1 MSNLTEKNMPKPQ
14 SSSPQDDSDVTG
26 VAAYFIRNKVISWM
40 LSLIFLIGGVAA
52 FFELGRL
59 EDPAFTIKDAMVVTS
74 YPGATPQQVEEEVTY
89 PLEKAIQQLSYVDEV
104 NSLSSRG
111 LSQITVSMKN
121 SYGPDD
127 LPQIWDELRRKVNDL
142 KSQLPPGVNDPS
154 VIDDFGDVYGIL
166 LAVSGEGY
174 SYKELLDYIDYLRRE
189 LELVDGVSKVSV
201 SGQQQEQVFIEISM
215 KKISSLGLSP
225 NTVFNL
231 LSTQNVV
238 SDAGAI
244 RIGDEYIR
252 IHPTGEFDD
261 VDQLG
266 DLILT
271 DGGSDGL
278 IYLRDVAE
286 VKRGYVEVPSNII
299 NFNGKL
305 ALNVGVSFTAGVN
318 VVEIGKAFDRR
329 LAELKFQQ
337 PVGIEIGEIYS
348 QPKEVDKSVSGFV
361 VSLGQAVAIVIIVLL
376 FFMGLRSGLLIGL
389 ILLLTVLGTFVFMQ
403 YFKIDLQRIS
413 LGALVIALGMLVD
426 NAIVVVEGIL
436 IGTQKGRTRLQAAT
450 DIVTQ
455 TKWPLLG
462 ATVIAVTAFAPI
474 GLSQDS
480 TGEYCGTLFT
490 VLLISLMLSWFTAI
504 SLTPFFADIFFKGQ
518 KTPEQGEDSDP
529 YNGMV
534 FVVYKNFLEFCMHKA
549 WLTVAVLIIG
559 LAASLYGF
567 TQVKQSFFPSSTTPM
582 FMVDIWMP
590 EGTDI
595 RATNTKLK
603 VLEAWLAEQ
612 DEVSHVTTTAGK
624 GLQRFMLTYASEK
637 SYAAY
642 GEIVTRVKSYEV
654 LTPLM
659 ARFREHIQSQFPE
672 INFKLKQVELGPG
685 GGAKIEAR
693 LVGSDPTIL
702 RKLAEQIMDVMYADS
717 GAHNIRHDWRERTKV
732 IEPQFNESQA
742 RRYGISKSDVDE
754 FLMMSFSGKSVGVY
768 RDGTTLMPI
777 IARLPEDERV
787 DIRNIEGMKIW
798 SPVLS
803 EFIPLQQITQGYEMR
818 WEDPLIVR
826 KNRKRMLTVMADPDI
841 LGEETAST
849 LQKRL
854 QPQIEAIEMPAG
866 YSLEWGGEYESSSD
880 AQASLFQ
887 TMPMGYLFM
896 FLITV
901 FLFNSVKEPLIVWLT
916 VPLAVI
922 GVSTGLLLLDT
933 PFGFMALLGF
943 LSLSGMLLKNGIVL
957 LDQIEIEM
965 HSGKDPYL
973 AVVDAALSRVR
984 PVCMAAIT
992 TILGM
997 IPLLPDTFFKPM
1009 AVTIM
1014 FGLGFATVL
1023 TLIAVPVFYRLFH
1036 RIKITG

>member
-1 MSNLTEKNMPKPQ
+1 MSEQNKVPQ
-14 SSSPQDDSDVTG
+14 SDDDVTG
-26 VAAYFIRNKVISWM
+26 IAAYFIRNRVISWM
-40 LSLIFLIGGVAA
+40 VSLIFLIGGIAA
-52 FFELGRL
+52 FFGLGRL

-89 PLEKAIQQLSYVDEV
+89 PLEKAIQQLTYVDEV
-104 NSLSSRG
+104 NSISNRG
-111 LSQITVSMKN
+111 LSQITVTMKN
-121 SYGPDD
+121 NYGPDD

-142 KSQLPPGVNDPS
+142 KVTLPPGVNEPQ

-166 LAVSGEGY
+166 LAVTGDGY
-174 SYKELLDYIDYLRRE
+174 SYKELLDYVDYLRRE

-201 SGQQQEQVFIEISM
+201 SGQQQEQVFIEVSM
-215 KKISSLGLSP
+215 KKLSSIGLSP

-231 LSTQNVV
+231 LSTQNIV

-252 IHPTGEFDD
+252 IQPTGEFQS
-261 VDQLG
+261 VDELG
-266 DLILT
+266 DLLIT
-271 DGGSDGL
+271 ESGAQGL
-278 IYLRDVAE
+278 IFLKDVAE
-286 VKRGYVEVPSNII
+286 IKRGYVEVPSNII
-299 NFNGKL
+299 NFNGSL
-305 ALNVGVSFTAGVN
+305 ALNVGVSFAQGVN
-318 VVEIGKAFDRR
+318 VVEVGKAFDRR
-329 LAELKFQQ
+329 LAELKYQQ
-337 PVGIEIGEIYS
+337 PVGVEISEIYS

-361 VSLGQAVAIVIIVLL
+361 ISLAQAVGIVIIVLL

-389 ILLLTVLGTFVFMQ
+389 ILLLTVLGTFIFMK
-403 YFKIDLQRIS
+403 YLAIDLQRIS

-474 GLSQDS
+474 GLSEDS

-518 KTPEQGEDSDP
+518 KIKQGEGEENDP
-529 YNGMV
+529 YNGII
-534 FVVYKNFLEFCMHKA
+534 FVAYKKFLEFCMRRA
-549 WLTVAVLIIG
+549 WLTVLVLIVG
-559 LAASLYGF
+559 LGASVYGF
-567 TQVKQSFFPSSTTPM
+567 TLVKQSFFPSSTTPI
-582 FMVDIWMP
+582 FQLDVWLP

-595 RATNTKLK
+595 RATNDKLK
-603 VLEAWLAEQ
+603 ELESWLAEQ
-612 DEVSHVTTTAGK
+612 EHVDHITTTAGK
-624 GLQRFMLTYASEK
+624 GLQRFMLTYAPEK

-642 GEIVTRVKSYEV
+642 GEITTRVDNYEA
-654 LTPLM
+654 LAPLM
-659 ARFREHIQSQFPE
+659 ARFRDHLKANYPE
-672 INFKLKQVELGPG
+672 INYKFKQIELGPG

-693 LVGSDPTIL
+693 IIGSDPTVL
-702 RKLAEQIMDVMYADS
+702 RTIAAQVMDIMYADP
-717 GAHNIRHDWRERTKV
+717 GATNIRHDWRERTQV
-732 IEPQFNESQA
+732 LEPQFNESQA
-742 RRYGISKSDVDE
+742 RRYGITKSDVDD
-754 FLMMSFSGKSVGVY
+754 FLSMSFSGMTIGLY

-777 IARLPEDERV
+777 VARLPEDERI

-798 SPVLS
+798 SPAQS
-803 EFIPLQQITQGYEMR
+803 EFIPLQQVTMGYDMR
-818 WEDPLIVR
+818 WEDPIIVR

-854 QPQIEAIEMPAG
+854 QPQIEAIQMPPG
-866 YSLEWGGEYESSSD
+866 YSLEWGGEYESSGD
-880 AQASLFQ
+880 AQESLFT

-901 FLFNSVKEPLIVWLT
+901 FLFNSIKEPLIVWLT
-916 VPLAVI
+916 VPLALI
-922 GVSTGLLLLDT
+922 GVTTGLLALNT

-943 LSLSGMLLKNGIVL
+943 LSLSGMVLKNGIVL

-965 HSGKDPYL
+965 KSGKEAYD
-973 AVVDAALSRVR
+973 AVVDAAVSRVR

-997 IPLLPDTFFKPM
+997 IPLLPDIFFKPM

-1014 FGLGFATVL
+1014 FGLGFATIL
-1023 TLIAVPVFYRLFH
+1023 TLIVVPVLYRLFH
-1036 RIKITG
+1036 KVSVPK

>member
-1 MSNLTEKNMPKPQ
+1 MSETNHTT
-14 SSSPQDDSDVTG
+14 PQDDDNITG
-26 VAAYFIRNKVISWM
+26 IAAYFIRNRVISWM
-40 LSLIFLIGGVAA
+40 VALIFLIGGVAS
-52 FFELGRL
+52 FFGLGRL
-59 EDPAFTIKDAMVVTS
+59 EDPAFTIKDAMIVTS

-89 PLEKAIQQLSYVDEV
+89 PIEKAIQQLTYVDEV
-104 NSLSSRG
+104 NSISSRG
-111 LSQITVSMKN
+111 LSQITVTMKN
-121 SYGPDD
+121 NYGPDD

-142 KSQLPPGVNDPS
+142 QGTLPPGVNPPQ

-166 LAVSGEGY
+166 LAVTGDGY
-174 SYKELLDYIDYLRRE
+174 SYKELLDYVDYLRRE

-201 SGQQQEQVFIEISM
+201 SGEQQEQVFIEISM
-215 KKISSLGLSP
+215 KKLSSIGLSP

-238 SDAGAI
+238 SNAGAI

-252 IHPTGEFDD
+252 IQPTGEFQS
-261 VDQLG
+261 VDELG
-266 DLILT
+266 DLLIT
-271 DGGSDGL
+271 ESGAQGL
-278 IYLRDVAE
+278 LFLKDVADI
-286 VKRGYVEVPSNII
+286 KRGYVEVPSNII
-299 NFNGKL
+299 NFNGSL
-305 ALNVGVSFTAGVN
+305 ALNVGVSFSQGVN
-318 VVEIGKAFDRR
+318 VVEVGKAFDRR
-329 LAELKFQQ
+329 LAELKYQQ
-337 PVGIEIGEIYS
+337 PVGVQISEIYS

-361 VSLGQAVAIVIIVLL
+361 VSLAQAVGIVIIVLL

-389 ILLLTVLGTFVFMQ
+389 ILLLTVLGTFIFMK
-403 YFKIDLQRIS
+403 YLAIDLQRIS

-474 GLSQDS
+474 GLSEDA

-518 KTPEQGEDSDP
+518 KIKNSEGEDNDP
-529 YNGMV
+529 YNGII
-534 FVVYKNFLEFCMHKA
+534 FVMYKKFLEFCMRRA
-549 WLTVAVLIIG
+549 WFTVVVLVAG
-559 LAASLYGF
+559 LAASVYGF
-567 TQVKQSFFPSSTTPM
+567 THVKQSFFPSSTTPIFQLDM
-582 FMVDIWMP
+582 WLP

-595 RATNTKLK
+595 RATNDKLK
-603 VLEAWLAEQ
+603 ELERWLSEQ
-612 DEVSHVTTTAGK
+612 DNVEHITTTAGK
-624 GLQRFMLTYASEK
+624 GLQRFMLTYAPEK

-642 GEIVTRVKSYEV
+642 GEITTRVDNYEA
-654 LTPLM
+654 LAPLM
-659 ARFREHIQSQFPE
+659 QRFREHIKANYPE
-672 INFKLKQVELGPG
+672 INYKLKQIELGPG

-693 LVGSDPTIL
+693 IIGSDPTVL
-702 RKLAEQIMDVMYADS
+702 RTIAAQVMDIMYADP
-717 GAHNIRHDWRERTKV
+717 GATNIRHDWRERTQV
-732 IEPQFNESQA
+732 LEPQFNESQA
-742 RRYGISKSDVDE
+742 RRYGITKSDVDD
-754 FLMMSFSGKSVGVY
+754 FLSMSFSGMTIGLY

-777 IARLPEDERV
+777 VARLPEDERI

-798 SPVLS
+798 SPAQT
-803 EFIPLQQITQGYEMR
+803 EFIPLQQVTMGYDMR
-818 WEDPLIVR
+818 WEDPIIVR
-826 KNRKRMLTVMADPDI
+826 KNRKRILTIMADPDL

-854 QPQIEAIEMPAG
+854 QTQIEAIELPPG
-866 YSLEWGGEYESSSD
+866 YSLEWGGEYESSGD
-880 AQASLFQ
+880 AQASLFT

-901 FLFNSVKEPLIVWLT
+901 FLFNSLKEPLIVWLT
-916 VPLAVI
+916 VPLALI
-922 GVSTGLLLLDT
+922 GVTTGLLALNT

-943 LSLSGMLLKNGIVL
+943 LSLSGMVLKNGIVL
-957 LDQIEIEM
+957 LDQIEIEIK
-965 HSGKDPYL
+965 SGKEAYS
-973 AVVDAALSRVR
+973 AVVDAAVSRVR

-997 IPLLPDTFFKPM
+997 IPLLPDIFFKPM

-1023 TLIAVPVFYRLFH
+1023 TLIVVPVLYRLFH
-1036 RIKITG
+1036 KVAVPK

>member
-1 MSNLTEKNMPKPQ
+1 MSDLNKSVPQ
-14 SSSPQDDSDVTG
+14 SDDDVTG
-26 VAAYFIRNKVISWM
+26 IAAYFIRNRVISWM
-40 LSLIFLIGGVAA
+40 VALIFLIGGIAA
-52 FFELGRL
+52 FFGLGRL

-89 PLEKAIQQLSYVDEV
+89 PIEKAIQQLTYVDEV
-104 NSLSSRG
+104 NSISSRG
-111 LSQITVSMKN
+111 LSQITVTMKN
-121 SYGPDD
+121 NYGPDD

-142 KSQLPPGVNDPS
+142 KGTLPPGVNEPQ

-166 LAVSGEGY
+166 LAVTGDGY
-174 SYKELLDYIDYLRRE
+174 SYKELLDYVDYLRRE

-201 SGQQQEQVFIEISM
+201 SGQQQEQVFIEVSM
-215 KKISSLGLSP
+215 KKLSSIGLSP
-225 NTVFNL
+225 DTVFNL

-252 IHPTGEFDD
+252 IQPTGEFQS
-261 VDQLG
+261 VDELG
-266 DLILT
+266 DLLINES
-271 DGGSDGL
+271 GAQGL
-278 IYLRDVAE
+278 IFLKDVAE
-286 VKRGYVEVPSNII
+286 IKRGYVEVPNNII
-299 NFNGKL
+299 NFNGSL
-305 ALNVGVSFTAGVN
+305 ALNVGVSFAEGVN
-318 VVEIGKAFDRR
+318 VVEVGKAFDHR
-329 LAELKFQQ
+329 LAELKYQQ
-337 PVGIEIGEIYS
+337 PVGIEISEIYS

-361 VSLGQAVAIVIIVLL
+361 VSLAQAVGIVIIVLL

-389 ILLLTVLGTFVFMQ
+389 ILLLTVLGTFIFMK
-403 YFKIDLQRIS
+403 YLAIDLQRIS

-474 GLSQDS
+474 GLSEDS

-518 KTPEQGEDSDP
+518 KIKQGEGEENDP
-529 YNGMV
+529 YNGV
-534 FVVYKNFLEFCMHKA
+534 IFVIYKKFLQFCMRRA
-549 WLTVAVLIIG
+549 WFTVVVLIAG
-559 LAASLYGF
+559 LAASVYGF
-567 TQVKQSFFPSSTTPM
+567 TFVKQAFFPSSTTPI
-582 FMVDIWMP
+582 FQLDVWMP

-595 RATNTKLK
+595 RATNTTLK
-603 VLEAWLAEQ
+603 ELERWLTKQE
-612 DEVSHVTTTAGK
+612 HVDHITTTAGK
-624 GLQRFMLTYASEK
+624 GLQRFMLTYAPEK

-642 GEIVTRVKSYEV
+642 GEITTRMENYEA
-654 LTPLM
+654 LKPLM
-659 ARFREHIQSQFPE
+659 AKFREYLKANYPE
-672 INFKLKQVELGPG
+672 INYKLKQIELGPG

-693 LVGSDPTIL
+693 IIGSDPTVL
-702 RKLAEQIMDVMYADS
+702 RTIAAQVKDIMYADPQ
-717 GAHNIRHDWRERTKV
+717 ATNIRHDWRERTQV
-732 IEPQFNESQA
+732 LEPQFNESQA
-742 RRYGISKSDVDE
+742 RRYGITKSDVDD
-754 FLMMSFSGKSVGVY
+754 FLSMSFSGMTIGLY

-777 IARLPEDERV
+777 VARLPEDERI

-798 SPVLS
+798 SPAQS
-803 EFIPLQQITQGYEMR
+803 EFIPLQQVTMGYDMR
-818 WEDPLIVR
+818 WEDPIIVR

-854 QPQIEAIEMPAG
+854 QPQIEAIQMPPG
-866 YSLEWGGEYESSSD
+866 YSLEWGGEYESSGD
-880 AQASLFQ
+880 AQESLFT

-901 FLFNSVKEPLIVWLT
+901 FLFNSIKEPLIVWLT
-916 VPLAVI
+916 VPLALI
-922 GVSTGLLLLDT
+922 GVTTGLLALNT

-943 LSLSGMLLKNGIVL
+943 LSLSGMVLKNGIVL

-965 HSGKDPYL
+965 KSGKEAYD
-973 AVVDAALSRVR
+973 AVVDAAVSRVR

-997 IPLLPDTFFKPM
+997 IPLLPDIFFKPM

-1023 TLIAVPVFYRLFH
+1023 TLIVVPVLYRLFH
-1036 RIKITG
+1036 KVAVPKQA

>member
-1 MSNLTEKNMPKPQ
+1 MSDLNKSVPQ
-14 SSSPQDDSDVTG
+14 SDDDVTG
-26 VAAYFIRNKVISWM
+26 IAAYFIRNRVISWM
-40 LSLIFLIGGVAA
+40 VALIFLIGGIAA
-52 FFELGRL
+52 FFGLGRL

-89 PLEKAIQQLSYVDEV
+89 PIEKAIQQLTYVDEV
-104 NSLSSRG
+104 NSISSRG
-111 LSQITVSMKN
+111 LSQITVTMKN
-121 SYGPDD
+121 NYGPDD

-142 KSQLPPGVNDPS
+142 KGTLPPGVNEPQ

-166 LAVSGEGY
+166 LAVTGDGY
-174 SYKELLDYIDYLRRE
+174 SYKELLDYVDYLRRE

-201 SGQQQEQVFIEISM
+201 SGQQQEQVFIEVSM
-215 KKISSLGLSP
+215 KKLSSIGLAP
-225 NTVFNL
+225 DTVFNL

-252 IHPTGEFDD
+252 IQPTGEFQS
-261 VDQLG
+261 VEELG
-266 DLILT
+266 DLLIT
-271 DGGSDGL
+271 ESGAQGL
-278 IYLRDVAE
+278 IFLKDVAE
-286 VKRGYVEVPSNII
+286 IKRGYVEVPSNII
-299 NFNGKL
+299 NFNGSL
-305 ALNVGVSFTAGVN
+305 ALNVGVSFAEGVN
-318 VVEIGKAFDRR
+318 VVEVGKAFDHR
-329 LAELKFQQ
+329 LAELKYQQ
-337 PVGIEIGEIYS
+337 PVGIEISEIYS

-361 VSLGQAVAIVIIVLL
+361 VSLAQAVGIVIIVLL

-389 ILLLTVLGTFVFMQ
+389 ILLLTVLGTFIFMK
-403 YFKIDLQRIS
+403 YLAIDLQRIS

-474 GLSQDS
+474 GLSEDS

-518 KTPEQGEDSDP
+518 KIKQGEGEENDP
-529 YNGMV
+529 YNGV
-534 FVVYKNFLEFCMHKA
+534 IFVIYKKFLQFCMRRA
-549 WLTVAVLIIG
+549 WFTVVVLIAG
-559 LAASLYGF
+559 LAASVYGF
-567 TQVKQSFFPSSTTPM
+567 TFVKQAFFPSSTTPI
-582 FMVDIWMP
+582 FQLDVWMP

-595 RATNTKLK
+595 RATNTTLK
-603 VLEAWLAEQ
+603 ELESWLAKQE
-612 DEVSHVTTTAGK
+612 HVDHITTTAGK
-624 GLQRFMLTYASEK
+624 GLQRFMLTYAPEK

-642 GEIVTRVKSYEV
+642 GEITTRMENYDALK
-654 LTPLM
+654 PLM
-659 ARFREHIQSQFPE
+659 AKFREYLKANYPE
-672 INFKLKQVELGPG
+672 INYKLKQIELGPG

-693 LVGSDPTIL
+693 IIGSDPTVL
-702 RKLAEQIMDVMYADS
+702 RTIAAQVKDIMYADPQ
-717 GAHNIRHDWRERTKV
+717 ATNIRHDWRERTQV
-732 IEPQFNESQA
+732 LEPQFNESQA
-742 RRYGISKSDVDE
+742 RRYGITKSDVDD
-754 FLMMSFSGKSVGVY
+754 FLSMSFSGMTIGLY

-777 IARLPEDERV
+777 VARLPEDERI

-798 SPVLS
+798 SPAQS
-803 EFIPLQQITQGYEMR
+803 EFIPLQQVTMGYDMR
-818 WEDPLIVR
+818 WEAPIIVR

-854 QPQIEAIEMPAG
+854 QPQIEAIQLPPG
-866 YSLEWGGEYESSSD
+866 YSLEWGGEYESSGD
-880 AQASLFQ
+880 AQESLFT

-901 FLFNSVKEPLIVWLT
+901 FLFNSIKEPLIVWLT
-916 VPLAVI
+916 VPLALI
-922 GVSTGLLLLDT
+922 GVTTGLLALNT

-943 LSLSGMLLKNGIVL
+943 LSLSGMVLKNGIVL

-965 HSGKDPYL
+965 KSGKEAYD
-973 AVVDAALSRVR
+973 AVVDAAVSRVR

-997 IPLLPDTFFKPM
+997 IPLLPDIFFKPM

-1023 TLIAVPVFYRLFH
+1023 TLIVVPVLYRLFH
-1036 RIKITG
+1036 KVAVPKQA

>member
-1 MSNLTEKNMPKPQ
+1 MSEQKQTPPENNENQ
-14 SSSPQDDSDVTG
+14 G
-26 VAAYFIRNKVISWM
+26 VAAYFINNRVISWM
-40 LSLIFLIGGVAA
+40 VSLIFLIGGTAA
-52 FFELGRL
+52 FFNLGRL

-89 PLEKAIQQLSYVDEV
+89 PLEKAIQQLTYVDEV
-104 NSLSSRG
+104 NSISSRG
-111 LSQITVSMKN
+111 LSQITVKMKN
-121 SYGPDD
+121 NYGPDD

-142 KSQLPPGVNDPS
+142 KGALPPGVNPPL

-166 LAVSGEGY
+166 LAVTGEGY
-174 SYKELLDYIDYLRRE
+174 SYKELLDYVDYLRRE
-189 LELVDGVSKVSV
+189 LELIDGVSKVSV

-215 KKISSLGLSP
+215 KRISTLGISP
-225 NTVFNL
+225 QTVFNL
-231 LSTQNVV
+231 LSTQNLV

-244 RIGDEYIR
+244 RIGSEYIR

-261 VDQLG
+261 VDKLG
-266 DLILT
+266 DLILSER
-271 DGGSDGL
+271 GAQGL

-286 VKRGYVEVPSNII
+286 VKRGYVEVPSNVIT
-299 NFNGKL
+299 FNGKL
-305 ALNVGVSFTAGVN
+305 ALNVGVSFAQGVN
-318 VVEIGKAFDRR
+318 VVEVGQRFDRR
-329 LAELKFQQ
+329 LAELKYQQ
-337 PVGIEIGEIYS
+337 PIGIDIAEVYS

-389 ILLLTVLGTFVFMQ
+389 ILLLTVLGTFIFMQ

-474 GLSQDS
+474 GLSEDA

-504 SLTPFFADIFFKGQ
+504 SLTPFFADLFFRGQ
-518 KTPEQGEDSDP
+518 KAPASGEESDP
-529 YNGMV
+529 YQGFIFMV
-534 FVVYKNFLEFCMHKA
+534 YRRFLEFCMKRA
-549 WLTVAVLIIG
+549 WLTMGVLVLG

-567 TQVKQSFFPSSTTPM
+567 TKVKQAFFPSSTTPM
-582 FMVDIWMP
+582 FMVDVWMP

-595 RATNTKLK
+595 RATDAIL
-603 VLEAWLAEQ
+603 LELEKWLSAQESV
-612 DEVSHVTTTAGK
+612 DSVTTTAGK
-624 GLQRFMLTYASEK
+624 GLQRFMLTYSPEK

-642 GEIVTRVKSYEV
+642 GEIITRVTDYQQ
-654 LTPLM
+654 LAALM
-659 ARFREHIQSQFPE
+659 ARFRAHLDARYPQ
-672 INFKLKQVELGPG
+672 INYKLKQIELGPG

-693 LVGSDPTIL
+693 IVGSDPTVL
-702 RKLAEQIMDVMYADS
+702 RSIAAQVMDVMYADP
-717 GAHNIRHDWRERTKV
+717 GAYNIRHDWRERTKV
-732 IEPQFNESQA
+732 LEPQFNESQA
-742 RRYGISKSDVDE
+742 RRYGITKADVDE
-754 FLMMSFSGKSVGVY
+754 FLAMSFSGKTIGVY

-777 IARLPEDERV
+777 VARLPEEERV

-798 SPVLS
+798 SPALS
-803 EFIPLQQITQGYEMR
+803 EYIPLQQVTLGYEMR

-826 KNRKRMLTVMADPDI
+826 KNRKRILTVMADPDL
-841 LGEETAST
+841 LGEETAAT

-854 QPQIEAIEMPAG
+854 QPQIEAIPLPPG
-866 YSLEWGGEYESSSD
+866 YFLEWGGEYESSGD
-880 AQASLFQ
+880 AKASLFK
-887 TMPMGYLFM
+887 TMPLGYLFM

-901 FLFNSVKEPLIVWLT
+901 FLFNSVKESLIVWLT

-922 GVSTGLLLLDT
+922 GVTTGLLALNT

-973 AVVDAALSRVR
+973 AVVDASLSRVR
-984 PVCMAAIT
+984 PVCMAAVT

-997 IPLLPDTFFKPM
+997 IPLLPDIFFRPM

-1023 TLIAVPVFYRLFH
+1023 TLIVVPVLYRLFH
-1036 RIKITG
+1036 HVKVPQ

>member
-1 MSNLTEKNMPKPQ
+1 MSDLNKSVPQ
-14 SSSPQDDSDVTG
+14 SDDDVTG
-26 VAAYFIRNKVISWM
+26 IAAYFIRNRVISWM
-40 LSLIFLIGGVAA
+40 VALIFLIGGIAA
-52 FFELGRL
+52 FFGLGRL

-89 PLEKAIQQLSYVDEV
+89 PIEKAIQQLTYVDEV
-104 NSLSSRG
+104 NSISSRG
-111 LSQITVSMKN
+111 LSQITVTMKN
-121 SYGPDD
+121 NYGPDD

-142 KSQLPPGVNDPS
+142 KGTLPPGVNEPQ

-166 LAVSGEGY
+166 LAVTGDGY
-174 SYKELLDYIDYLRRE
+174 SYKELLDYVDYLRRE

-201 SGQQQEQVFIEISM
+201 SGQQQEQVFIEVSM
-215 KKISSLGLSP
+215 KKLSSIGLAP
-225 NTVFNL
+225 DTVFNL

-252 IHPTGEFDD
+252 IQPTGEFQS
-261 VDQLG
+261 VDELG
-266 DLILT
+266 DLLIT
-271 DGGSDGL
+271 ESGAQGL
-278 IYLRDVAE
+278 IFLKDVAE
-286 VKRGYVEVPSNII
+286 IKRGYVEVPNNII
-299 NFNGKL
+299 NFNGSL
-305 ALNVGVSFTAGVN
+305 ALNVGVSFAEGVN
-318 VVEIGKAFDRR
+318 VVEVGKAFDHR
-329 LAELKFQQ
+329 LAELKYQQ
-337 PVGIEIGEIYS
+337 PVGIEISEIYS

-361 VSLGQAVAIVIIVLL
+361 VSLAQAVGIVIIVLL

-389 ILLLTVLGTFVFMQ
+389 ILLLTVLGTFIFMK
-403 YFKIDLQRIS
+403 YLAIDLQRIS

-474 GLSQDS
+474 GLSEDS

-518 KTPEQGEDSDP
+518 KIKQGEGEENDP
-529 YNGMV
+529 YNGV
-534 FVVYKNFLEFCMHKA
+534 IFVIYKKFLQFCMRRA
-549 WLTVAVLIIG
+549 WFTVVVLIVG
-559 LAASLYGF
+559 LAASVYGF
-567 TQVKQSFFPSSTTPM
+567 TFVKQAFFPSSTTPI
-582 FMVDIWMP
+582 FQLDVWMP

-595 RATNTKLK
+595 RATNTTLK
-603 VLEAWLAEQ
+603 ELESWLAKQE
-612 DEVSHVTTTAGK
+612 HVDHITTTAGK
-624 GLQRFMLTYASEK
+624 GLQRFMLTYAPEK

-642 GEIVTRVKSYEV
+642 GEITTRMENYEA
-654 LTPLM
+654 LKPLM
-659 ARFREHIQSQFPE
+659 AKFREYLKANYPE
-672 INFKLKQVELGPG
+672 INYKLKQIELGPG

-693 LVGSDPTIL
+693 IIGSDPTVL
-702 RKLAEQIMDVMYADS
+702 RTIAAQVKDIMYADPQ
-717 GAHNIRHDWRERTKV
+717 ATNIRHDWRERTQV
-732 IEPQFNESQA
+732 LEPQFNESQA
-742 RRYGISKSDVDE
+742 RRYGITKSDVDD
-754 FLMMSFSGKSVGVY
+754 FLSMSFSGMTIGLY

-777 IARLPEDERV
+777 VARLPEDERI

-798 SPVLS
+798 SPAQS
-803 EFIPLQQITQGYEMR
+803 EFIPLQQVTMGYDMR
-818 WEDPLIVR
+818 WEDPIIVR

-854 QPQIEAIEMPAG
+854 QPQIEAIQLPPG
-866 YSLEWGGEYESSSD
+866 YSLEWGGEYESSGD
-880 AQASLFQ
+880 AQESLFT

-901 FLFNSVKEPLIVWLT
+901 FLFNSIKEPLIVWLT
-916 VPLAVI
+916 VPLALI
-922 GVSTGLLLLDT
+922 GVTTGLLALNT

-943 LSLSGMLLKNGIVL
+943 LSLSGMVLKNGIVL

-965 HSGKDPYL
+965 KSGKEAYD
-973 AVVDAALSRVR
+973 AVVDAAVSRVR

-997 IPLLPDTFFKPM
+997 IPLLPDIFFKPM

-1023 TLIAVPVFYRLFH
+1023 TLIVVPVLYRLFH
-1036 RIKITG
+1036 KVAVPKQA

>member
-1 MSNLTEKNMPKPQ
+1 MSDLNKSVPQ
-14 SSSPQDDSDVTG
+14 SDDDVTG
-26 VAAYFIRNKVISWM
+26 IAAYFIRNRVISWM
-40 LSLIFLIGGVAA
+40 VALIFLIGGIAA
-52 FFELGRL
+52 FFGLGRL

-89 PLEKAIQQLSYVDEV
+89 PIEKAIQQLTYVDEV
-104 NSLSSRG
+104 NSISSRG
-111 LSQITVSMKN
+111 LSQITVTMKN
-121 SYGPDD
+121 NYGPDD

-142 KSQLPPGVNDPS
+142 KGTLPPGVNEPQ

-166 LAVSGEGY
+166 LAVTGDGY
-174 SYKELLDYIDYLRRE
+174 SYKELLDYVDYLRRE

-201 SGQQQEQVFIEISM
+201 SGQQQEQVFIEVSM
-215 KKISSLGLSP
+215 KKLSSIGLSP
-225 NTVFNL
+225 DTVFNL

-252 IHPTGEFDD
+252 IQPTGEFQS
-261 VDQLG
+261 VDELG
-266 DLILT
+266 DLLIT
-271 DGGSDGL
+271 ESGAQGL
-278 IYLRDVAE
+278 IFLKDVAE
-286 VKRGYVEVPSNII
+286 IKRGYVEVPNNII
-299 NFNGKL
+299 NFNGSL
-305 ALNVGVSFTAGVN
+305 ALNVGVSFAEGVN
-318 VVEIGKAFDRR
+318 VVEVGKAFDHR
-329 LAELKFQQ
+329 LAELKYQQ
-337 PVGIEIGEIYS
+337 PVGIEISEIYS

-361 VSLGQAVAIVIIVLL
+361 VSLAQAVGIVIIVLL

-389 ILLLTVLGTFVFMQ
+389 ILLLTVLGTFIFMK
-403 YFKIDLQRIS
+403 YLAIDLQRIS

-474 GLSQDS
+474 GLSEDS

-518 KTPEQGEDSDP
+518 KIKQGEGEENDP
-529 YNGMV
+529 YNGV
-534 FVVYKNFLEFCMHKA
+534 IFVIYKKFLQFCMRRA
-549 WLTVAVLIIG
+549 WFTVVVLIAG
-559 LAASLYGF
+559 LAVSVYGF
-567 TQVKQSFFPSSTTPM
+567 TFVKQAFFPSSTTPI
-582 FMVDIWMP
+582 FQLDVWMP

-595 RATNTKLK
+595 RATNTTLK
-603 VLEAWLAEQ
+603 ELESWLAKQE
-612 DEVSHVTTTAGK
+612 HVDHITTTAGK
-624 GLQRFMLTYASEK
+624 GLQRFMLTYAPEK

-642 GEIVTRVKSYEV
+642 GEITTRMENYEA
-654 LTPLM
+654 LKPLM
-659 ARFREHIQSQFPE
+659 AKFREYLNANYPE
-672 INFKLKQVELGPG
+672 INYKLKQIELGPG

-693 LVGSDPTIL
+693 IIGSDPTVL
-702 RKLAEQIMDVMYADS
+702 RTIAAQVKDIMYADPQ
-717 GAHNIRHDWRERTKV
+717 ATNIRHDWRERTQV
-732 IEPQFNESQA
+732 LEPQFNESQA
-742 RRYGISKSDVDE
+742 RRYGITKSDVDD
-754 FLMMSFSGKSVGVY
+754 FLSMSFSGMTIGLY

-777 IARLPEDERV
+777 VARLPEDERI

-798 SPVLS
+798 SPAQS
-803 EFIPLQQITQGYEMR
+803 EFIPLQQVTMGYDMR
-818 WEDPLIVR
+818 WEDPIIVR

-854 QPQIEAIEMPAG
+854 QPQIEAIQMPPG
-866 YSLEWGGEYESSSD
+866 YSLEWGGEYESSGD
-880 AQASLFQ
+880 AQESLFT

-901 FLFNSVKEPLIVWLT
+901 FLFNSIKEPLIVWLT
-916 VPLAVI
+916 VPLALI
-922 GVSTGLLLLDT
+922 GVTTGLLALNT

-943 LSLSGMLLKNGIVL
+943 LSLSGMVLKNGIVL

-965 HSGKDPYL
+965 KSGKEAYD
-973 AVVDAALSRVR
+973 AVVDAAVSRVR

-997 IPLLPDTFFKPM
+997 IPLLPDIFFKPM

-1023 TLIAVPVFYRLFH
+1023 TLIVVPVLYRLFH
-1036 RIKITG
+1036 KVAVPKQA

>member
-1 MSNLTEKNMPKPQ
+1 MSEQNKVPQ
-14 SSSPQDDSDVTG
+14 SDDDVTG
-26 VAAYFIRNKVISWM
+26 IAAYFIRNRVISWM
-40 LSLIFLIGGVAA
+40 VSLIFLIGGIAA
-52 FFELGRL
+52 FFGLGRL

-89 PLEKAIQQLSYVDEV
+89 PLEKAIQQLTYVDEV
-104 NSLSSRG
+104 NSISNRG
-111 LSQITVSMKN
+111 LSQITVTMKN
-121 SYGPDD
+121 NYGPDD

-142 KSQLPPGVNDPS
+142 KVTLPPGVNEPQ

-166 LAVSGEGY
+166 LAVTGDGY
-174 SYKELLDYIDYLRRE
+174 SYKELLDYVDYLRRE

-201 SGQQQEQVFIEISM
+201 SGQQQEQVFIEVSM
-215 KKISSLGLSP
+215 KKLSSIGLSP

-231 LSTQNVV
+231 LSTQNIV

-252 IHPTGEFDD
+252 IQPTGEFQS
-261 VDQLG
+261 VDELG
-266 DLILT
+266 DLLIT
-271 DGGSDGL
+271 ESGAQGL
-278 IYLRDVAE
+278 IFLKDVAE
-286 VKRGYVEVPSNII
+286 IKRGYVEVPSNII
-299 NFNGKL
+299 NFNGSL
-305 ALNVGVSFTAGVN
+305 ALNVGVSFAQGVN
-318 VVEIGKAFDRR
+318 VVEVGKAFDRR
-329 LAELKFQQ
+329 LAELKYQQ
-337 PVGIEIGEIYS
+337 PVGIEISEIYS

-361 VSLGQAVAIVIIVLL
+361 ISLAQAVGIVIIVLL

-389 ILLLTVLGTFVFMQ
+389 ILLLTVLGTFIFMK
-403 YFKIDLQRIS
+403 YLAIDLQRIS

-474 GLSQDS
+474 GLSEDS

-518 KTPEQGEDSDP
+518 KIKQGEGEENDP
-529 YNGMV
+529 YNGII
-534 FVVYKNFLEFCMHKA
+534 FVAYKKFLEFCMRRA
-549 WLTVAVLIIG
+549 WLTVVVLIVG
-559 LAASLYGF
+559 LGASVYGF
-567 TQVKQSFFPSSTTPM
+567 TLVKQSFFPSSTTPI
-582 FMVDIWMP
+582 FQLDVWLP

-595 RATNTKLK
+595 RATNDKLK
-603 VLEAWLAEQ
+603 ELESWLAEQ
-612 DEVSHVTTTAGK
+612 EHVDHITTTAGK
-624 GLQRFMLTYASEK
+624 GLQRFMLTYAPEK

-642 GEIVTRVKSYEV
+642 GEITTRVDNYEA
-654 LTPLM
+654 LAPLM
-659 ARFREHIQSQFPE
+659 ARFRDHLKANYPE
-672 INFKLKQVELGPG
+672 INYKLKQIELGPG

-693 LVGSDPTIL
+693 IIGSDPTVL
-702 RKLAEQIMDVMYADS
+702 RTIAAQVMDIMYADP
-717 GAHNIRHDWRERTKV
+717 GATNIRHDWRERSQV
-732 IEPQFNESQA
+732 LEPQFNESQA
-742 RRYGISKSDVDE
+742 RRYGITKSDVDD
-754 FLMMSFSGKSVGVY
+754 FLSMSFSGMTIGLY

-777 IARLPEDERV
+777 VARLPEDERI

-798 SPVLS
+798 SPAQS
-803 EFIPLQQITQGYEMR
+803 EFIPLQQVTMGYDMR
-818 WEDPLIVR
+818 WEDPIIVR

-854 QPQIEAIEMPAG
+854 QPQIEAIQMPPG
-866 YSLEWGGEYESSSD
+866 YSLEWGGEYESSGD
-880 AQASLFQ
+880 AQESLFT

-901 FLFNSVKEPLIVWLT
+901 FLFNSIKEPLIVWLT
-916 VPLAVI
+916 VPLALI
-922 GVSTGLLLLDT
+922 GVTTGLLALNT

-943 LSLSGMLLKNGIVL
+943 LSLSGMVLKNGIVL

-965 HSGKDPYL
+965 KSGKEAYD
-973 AVVDAALSRVR
+973 AVVDAAVSRVR

-997 IPLLPDTFFKPM
+997 IPLLPDIFFKPM

-1014 FGLGFATVL
+1014 FGLGFATIL
-1023 TLIAVPVFYRLFH
+1023 TLIVVPVLYRLFH
-1036 RIKITG
+1036 KVSVPK

>member
-1 MSNLTEKNMPKPQ
+1 MSEQNNVAPQ
-14 SSSPQDDSDVTG
+14 KDDDENVTG
-26 VAAYFIRNKVISWM
+26 IAAYFIHNRVISWM
-40 LSLIFLIGGVAA
+40 VSLIFLIGGVSA
-52 FFELGRL
+52 FFGLGRL

-89 PLEKAIQQLSYVDEV
+89 PLEKAIQQLTYVDEV
-104 NSLSSRG
+104 NSISSRG
-111 LSQITVSMKN
+111 LSQITVTMKN
-121 SYGPDD
+121 NYGPDD

-142 KSQLPPGVNDPS
+142 KGSLPPGVNEPS

-166 LAVSGEGY
+166 LAVTGDGY
-174 SYKELLDYIDYLRRE
+174 SYKELLDYVDYLRRE

-215 KKISSLGLSP
+215 KKLSSLGLSP

-252 IHPTGEFDD
+252 IQPTGEFQS
-261 VDQLG
+261 VDELG
-266 DLILT
+266 DLLLT
-271 DGGSDGL
+271 ESGAQGL
-278 IYLRDVAE
+278 IFLKDVAE
-286 VKRGYVEVPSNII
+286 IKRGYVDVPTNII
-299 NFNGKL
+299 NYNGQL
-305 ALNVGVSFTAGVN
+305 ALNLGVSFAQGVN
-318 VVEIGKAFDRR
+318 VVKVGKAFDRR
-329 LAELKFQQ
+329 VAELKYQQ
-337 PVGIEIGEIYS
+337 PVGVQISEIYN

-361 VSLGQAVAIVIIVLL
+361 ISLAQAVGIVIVVLL

-389 ILLLTVLGTFVFMQ
+389 ILLLTVLGTFIFMK
-403 YFKIDLQRIS
+403 YLAIDLQRIS

-474 GLSQDS
+474 GLSEDS

-518 KTPEQGEDSDP
+518 KIKSGEGEDNDP
-529 YNGMV
+529 YNGIV
-534 FVVYKNFLEFCMHKA
+534 FVMYKKFLSFCMRRA
-549 WLTVAVLIIG
+549 WFTVVVLIAG
-559 LAASLYGF
+559 LAASVYGF
-567 TQVKQSFFPSSTTPM
+567 TYVKQAFFPSSTTPI
-582 FMVDIWMP
+582 FQLDVWLP

-595 RATNTKLK
+595 RATNDTLK
-603 VLEAWLAEQ
+603 ELEGWLAEQ
-612 DEVSHVTTTAGK
+612 DHVDHITTTAGK
-624 GLQRFMLTYASEK
+624 GLQRFMLTYAPEK

-642 GEIVTRVKSYEV
+642 GEITTRVENYEA
-654 LTPLM
+654 LAPLM
-659 ARFREHIQSQFPE
+659 DRFREHIKTNYPE
-672 INFKLKQVELGPG
+672 INYKLKQIELGPG

-693 LVGSDPTIL
+693 IIGSDPTVL
-702 RKLAEQIMDVMYADS
+702 RTIAAQVMDVMYADP
-717 GAHNIRHDWRERTKV
+717 GATNIRHDWRERTQV
-732 IEPQFNESQA
+732 LEPQFNESQA
-742 RRYGISKSDVDE
+742 RRYGITKSDVDD
-754 FLMMSFSGKSVGVY
+754 FLSMSFSGMTIGLY

-777 IARLPEDERV
+777 VARLPEDERI

-798 SPVLS
+798 SPAQS
-803 EFIPLQQITQGYEMR
+803 EFIPLQQVTMGYDMR
-818 WEDPLIVR
+818 WEDPIIVR

-841 LGEETAST
+841 LGEETAAT

-854 QPQIEAIEMPAG
+854 QPAIEAIEMPPG
-866 YSLEWGGEYESSSD
+866 YSLEWGGEYESSGK
-880 AQASLFQ
+880 AKASLFS

-896 FLITV
+896 FLITI
-901 FLFNSVKEPLIVWLT
+901 FLFNSIKEPLIVWLT
-916 VPLAVI
+916 VPLALI
-922 GVSTGLLLLDT
+922 GVTTGLLALNT

-943 LSLSGMLLKNGIVL
+943 LSLSGMVLKNGIVL

-965 HSGKDPYL
+965 KSGKEAYD
-973 AVVDAALSRVR
+973 AVVDAAVSRVR

-997 IPLLPDTFFKPM
+997 IPLLPDIFFKPM

-1023 TLIAVPVFYRLFH
+1023 TLIVVPVLYRLFH
-1036 RIKITG
+1036 RVAVPK

>member
-1 MSNLTEKNMPKPQ
+1 MSEQNNVAPQ
-14 SSSPQDDSDVTG
+14 QDDENVTG
-26 VAAYFIRNKVISWM
+26 IAAYFIRNRVISWM
-40 LSLIFLIGGVAA
+40 VSLIFLIGGVAA
-52 FFELGRL
+52 FFGLGRL

-89 PLEKAIQQLSYVDEV
+89 PIEKAIQQLTYVDEV
-104 NSLSSRG
+104 NSISSRG
-111 LSQITVSMKN
+111 LSQITVTMKN
-121 SYGPDD
+121 NYGPDD

-142 KSQLPPGVNDPS
+142 KGTLPPGVNDPS

-166 LAVSGEGY
+166 LAVTGDGY
-174 SYKELLDYIDYLRRE
+174 SYKELLDYVDYLRRE

-215 KKISSLGLSP
+215 KKLSSLGLSP
-225 NTVFNL
+225 TTVFNL

-252 IHPTGEFDD
+252 IQPTGEFQS
-261 VDQLG
+261 VDELG
-266 DLILT
+266 DLLIT
-271 DGGSDGL
+271 ESGAQGL
-278 IYLRDVAE
+278 IFLKDVAE
-286 VKRGYVEVPSNII
+286 IKRGYVEVPTNII
-299 NFNGKL
+299 NYNGEL
-305 ALNVGVSFTAGVN
+305 ALNLGISFAQGVN
-318 VVEIGKAFDRR
+318 VVEVGKAFDRR
-329 LAELKFQQ
+329 VAELKYQQ
-337 PVGIEIGEIYS
+337 PVGVQISEIYN

-361 VSLGQAVAIVIIVLL
+361 ISLAQAVGIVIIVLL

-389 ILLLTVLGTFVFMQ
+389 ILLLTVLGTFIFMK
-403 YFKIDLQRIS
+403 YLAIDLQRIS

-474 GLSQDS
+474 GLSEDS

-518 KTPEQGEDSDP
+518 KIKSSEGEDNDP
-529 YNGMV
+529 YNGII
-534 FVVYKNFLEFCMHKA
+534 FVMYKKFLSFCMRRA
-549 WLTVAVLIIG
+549 WFTVVVLVAG
-559 LAASLYGF
+559 LAASVYGF
-567 TQVKQSFFPSSTTPM
+567 TYVKQAFFPSSTTPI
-582 FMVDIWMP
+582 FQLDVWLP

-595 RATNTKLK
+595 RATNDTLK
-603 VLEAWLAEQ
+603 ELEGWLAEQ
-612 DEVSHVTTTAGK
+612 DHVEHITTTAGK
-624 GLQRFMLTYASEK
+624 GLQRFMLTYAPEK

-642 GEIVTRVKSYEV
+642 GEITTRVENYEA
-654 LTPLM
+654 LAPLM
-659 ARFREHIQSQFPE
+659 ERFREHIKSNYPE
-672 INFKLKQVELGPG
+672 INYKLKQIELGPG

-693 LVGSDPTIL
+693 IIGSDPTVL
-702 RKLAEQIMDVMYADS
+702 RTIAAQVMDVMYADP
-717 GAHNIRHDWRERTKV
+717 GATNIRHDWRERTQV
-732 IEPQFNESQA
+732 LEPQFNESQA
-742 RRYGISKSDVDE
+742 RRYGITKSDVDD
-754 FLMMSFSGKSVGVY
+754 FLSMSFSGMNIGLY

-777 IARLPEDERV
+777 VARLPEDERI

-798 SPVLS
+798 SPAQS
-803 EFIPLQQITQGYEMR
+803 EFIPLQQVTMGYDMR
-818 WEDPLIVR
+818 WEDPIIVR

-841 LGEETAST
+841 LGEETAAT
-849 LQKRL
+849 LQARL
-854 QPQIEAIEMPAG
+854 QPQIEAIEMPPG
-866 YSLEWGGEYESSSD
+866 YSLEWGGEYESSGD
-880 AQASLFQ
+880 AKASLFT

-896 FLITV
+896 FLITI
-901 FLFNSVKEPLIVWLT
+901 FLFNSIKEPLIVWLT
-916 VPLAVI
+916 VPLALI
-922 GVSTGLLLLDT
+922 GVTTGLLVLNT

-943 LSLSGMLLKNGIVL
+943 LSLSGMVLKNGIVL

-965 HSGKDPYL
+965 KSGKEAYD
-973 AVVDAALSRVR
+973 AVVDAAVSRVR

-997 IPLLPDTFFKPM
+997 IPLLPDIFFKPM

-1023 TLIAVPVFYRLFH
+1023 TLIVVPVLYRLFH
-1036 RIKITG
+1036 KVAVPK

>member
-1 MSNLTEKNMPKPQ
+1 MSEQNKVPQ
-14 SSSPQDDSDVTG
+14 SDDDVTG
-26 VAAYFIRNKVISWM
+26 IAAYFIRNRVISWM
-40 LSLIFLIGGVAA
+40 VSLIFLIGGIAA
-52 FFELGRL
+52 FFGLGRL

-89 PLEKAIQQLSYVDEV
+89 PLEKAIQQLTYVDEV
-104 NSLSSRG
+104 NSISNRG
-111 LSQITVSMKN
+111 LSQITVTMKN
-121 SYGPDD
+121 NYGPDD

-142 KSQLPPGVNDPS
+142 KVTLPPGVNEPQ

-166 LAVSGEGY
+166 LAVTGDGY
-174 SYKELLDYIDYLRRE
+174 SYKELLDYVDYLRRE

-201 SGQQQEQVFIEISM
+201 SGQQQEQVFIEVSM
-215 KKISSLGLSP
+215 KKLSSIGLSP

-231 LSTQNVV
+231 LSTQNIV

-252 IHPTGEFDD
+252 IQPTGEFQS
-261 VDQLG
+261 VDELG
-266 DLILT
+266 DLLIT
-271 DGGSDGL
+271 ESGAQGL
-278 IYLRDVAE
+278 IFLKDVAE
-286 VKRGYVEVPSNII
+286 IKRGYVEVPSNII
-299 NFNGKL
+299 NFNGSL
-305 ALNVGVSFTAGVN
+305 ALNVGVSFAQGVN
-318 VVEIGKAFDRR
+318 VVEVGKAFDRR
-329 LAELKFQQ
+329 LAELKYQQ
-337 PVGIEIGEIYS
+337 PVGVEISEIYS

-361 VSLGQAVAIVIIVLL
+361 ISLAQAVGIVIIVLL

-389 ILLLTVLGTFVFMQ
+389 ILLLTVLGTFIFMK
-403 YFKIDLQRIS
+403 YLAIDLQRIS

-474 GLSQDS
+474 GLSEDS

-518 KTPEQGEDSDP
+518 KIKQGEGEENDP
-529 YNGMV
+529 YNGII
-534 FVVYKNFLEFCMHKA
+534 FVAYKKFLEFCMRRA
-549 WLTVAVLIIG
+549 WLTVVVLIVG
-559 LAASLYGF
+559 LGASVYGF
-567 TQVKQSFFPSSTTPM
+567 TLVKQSFFPSSTTPI
-582 FMVDIWMP
+582 FQLDVWLP

-595 RATNTKLK
+595 RATNDKLK
-603 VLEAWLAEQ
+603 ELESWLAEQ
-612 DEVSHVTTTAGK
+612 EHVDHITTTAGK
-624 GLQRFMLTYASEK
+624 GLQRFMLTYAPEK

-642 GEIVTRVKSYEV
+642 GEITTRVDNYEA
-654 LTPLM
+654 LAPLM
-659 ARFREHIQSQFPE
+659 ARFRDHLKANYPE
-672 INFKLKQVELGPG
+672 INYKLKQIELGPG

-693 LVGSDPTIL
+693 IIGSDPTVL
-702 RKLAEQIMDVMYADS
+702 RTIAAQVMDIMYADP
-717 GAHNIRHDWRERTKV
+717 GATNIRHDWRERSQV
-732 IEPQFNESQA
+732 LEPQFNESQA
-742 RRYGISKSDVDE
+742 RRYGITKSDVDD
-754 FLMMSFSGKSVGVY
+754 FLSMSFSGMTIGLY

-777 IARLPEDERV
+777 VARLPEDERI

-798 SPVLS
+798 SPAQS
-803 EFIPLQQITQGYEMR
+803 EFIPLQQVTMGYDMR
-818 WEDPLIVR
+818 WEDPIIVR

-854 QPQIEAIEMPAG
+854 QPQIEAIQMPPG
-866 YSLEWGGEYESSSD
+866 YSLEWGGEYESSGD
-880 AQASLFQ
+880 AQESLFT

-901 FLFNSVKEPLIVWLT
+901 FLFNSIKEPLIVWLT
-916 VPLAVI
+916 VPLALI
-922 GVSTGLLLLDT
+922 GVTTGLLALNT

-943 LSLSGMLLKNGIVL
+943 LSLSGMVLKNGIVL

-965 HSGKDPYL
+965 KSGKEAYD
-973 AVVDAALSRVR
+973 AVVDAAVSRVR

-997 IPLLPDTFFKPM
+997 IPLLPDIFFKPM

-1014 FGLGFATVL
+1014 FGLGFATIL
-1023 TLIAVPVFYRLFH
+1023 TLIVVPVLYRLFH
-1036 RIKITG
+1036 KVSVPK

>member
-1 MSNLTEKNMPKPQ
+1 MSDTNAN
-14 SSSPQDDSDVTG
+14 SPQRDEDVTG
-26 VAAYFIRNKVISWM
+26 IAAYFIRNRVISWM
-40 LSLIFLIGGVAA
+40 ISLIFLIGGVSA
-52 FFELGRL
+52 FFGLGRL
-59 EDPAFTIKDAMVVTS
+59 EDPAFTIKDAMVVTN

-89 PLEKAIQQLSYVDEV
+89 PIEKAIQQLTYVDEV
-104 NSLSSRG
+104 NSISSRG
-111 LSQITVSMKN
+111 LSQITVTMKN
-121 SYGPDD
+121 NYGPDD

-142 KSQLPPGVNDPS
+142 KGQLPPGVNDPQ

-166 LAVSGEGY
+166 LAVTGDGY
-174 SYKELLDYIDYLRRE
+174 SYKELLDYVDYLRRE
-189 LELVDGVSKVSV
+189 LELIDGVSKISV

-215 KKISSLGLSP
+215 KRLSSLGLAP
-225 NTVFNL
+225 TTVFNL
-231 LSTQNVV
+231 LSTQNIV

-252 IHPTGEFDD
+252 IHPTGEFQN

-266 DLILT
+266 DLIIT
-271 DGGSDGL
+271 ESGAQGL
-278 IYLRDVAE
+278 IYLKDVADI
-286 VKRGYVEVPSNII
+286 KRGYVEVPSNII
-299 NFNGKL
+299 TFNGEL
-305 ALNVGVSFTAGVN
+305 ALNLGVSFAQGVN
-318 VVEIGKAFDRR
+318 VVEVGQRFDRR
-329 LAELKFQQ
+329 LAELKYQQ
-337 PVGIEIGEIYS
+337 PVGVDISEIYS

-389 ILLLTVLGTFVFMQ
+389 ILLLTVFGTFIFMK
-403 YFKIDLQRIS
+403 YFAIDLQRIS

-436 IGTQKGRTRLQAAT
+436 IGTQKGRTRMQAAT

-474 GLSQDS
+474 GLSEDA

-518 KTPEQGEDSDP
+518 KFKQDGENSDP
-529 YNGMV
+529 YNGMI
-534 FVVYKNFLEFCMHKA
+534 FVLYKGFLEFCMKRA
-549 WLTVAVLIIG
+549 WLTMAVLVVG
-559 LAASLYGF
+559 LVASVYGF
-567 TQVKQSFFPSSTTPM
+567 THVKQSFFPSSTTPI
-582 FMVDIWMP
+582 FQADIWLP

-603 VLEAWLAEQ
+603 ALESWIAEQ
-612 DEVSHVTTTAGK
+612 NGVDHVTTTAGK
-624 GLQRFMLTYASEK
+624 GLQRFMLTYAPEK

-642 GEIVTRVKSYEV
+642 GEITTRVTDYSE
-654 LTPLM
+654 LATLM
-659 ARFREHIQSQFPE
+659 ENFRLHLEENFPE
-672 INFKLKQVELGPG
+672 INYKLKQIELGPG

-693 LVGSDPTIL
+693 IIGSDPTIL
-702 RKLAEQIMDVMYADS
+702 RSIAKQVEEIMHADP
-717 GAHNIRHDWRERTKV
+717 GATNIRHDWRERTKV
-732 IEPQFNESQA
+732 LEPQFNESQA
-742 RRYGISKSDVDE
+742 RRYGVTKSDVDD
-754 FLMMSFSGKSVGVY
+754 FLAMSFSGKSVGVY

-777 IARLPEDERV
+777 VARLPENERI

-798 SPVLS
+798 SPALS
-803 EFIPLQQITQGYEMR
+803 EYIPLQQITMGYELR
-818 WEDPLIVR
+818 WEDPIIVR
-826 KNRKRMLTVMADPDI
+826 KNRKRMLTIMADPDL
-841 LGEETAST
+841 LGEETAAT

-854 QPQIEAIEMPAG
+854 MPLVEAIEMPPG
-866 YSLEWGGEYESSSD
+866 YSLEWGGEYESSGD
-880 AQASLFQ
+880 AQASLFT

-896 FLITV
+896 FLVTV

-916 VPLAVI
+916 VPLAII
-922 GVSTGLLLLDT
+922 GVTTGLLALNT

-965 HSGKDPYL
+965 KSGKDPYI

-997 IPLLPDTFFKPM
+997 IPLLPDIFFKPM

-1023 TLIAVPVFYRLFH
+1023 TLIVVPVLYRLFH
-1036 RIKITG
+1036 KVKLPN

>member
-1 MSNLTEKNMPKPQ
+1 MSDLNKSVPQ
-14 SSSPQDDSDVTG
+14 SDDDVTG
-26 VAAYFIRNKVISWM
+26 IAAYFIRNRVISWM
-40 LSLIFLIGGVAA
+40 VALIFLIGGIAA
-52 FFELGRL
+52 FFGLGRL

-89 PLEKAIQQLSYVDEV
+89 PIEKAIQQLTYVDEV
-104 NSLSSRG
+104 NSISSRG
-111 LSQITVSMKN
+111 LSQITVTMKN
-121 SYGPDD
+121 NYGPDD

-142 KSQLPPGVNDPS
+142 KGTLPPGVNEPQ

-166 LAVSGEGY
+166 LAVTGDGY
-174 SYKELLDYIDYLRRE
+174 SYKELLDYVDYLRRE

-201 SGQQQEQVFIEISM
+201 SGQQQEQVFIEVSM
-215 KKISSLGLSP
+215 KKLSSIGLSP
-225 NTVFNL
+225 DTVFNL

-252 IHPTGEFDD
+252 IQPTGEFQS
-261 VDQLG
+261 VDELG
-266 DLILT
+266 DLLIT
-271 DGGSDGL
+271 ESGAQGL
-278 IYLRDVAE
+278 IFLKDVAE
-286 VKRGYVEVPSNII
+286 IKRGYVEVPNNII
-299 NFNGKL
+299 NFNGSL
-305 ALNVGVSFTAGVN
+305 ALNVGVSFAEGVN
-318 VVEIGKAFDRR
+318 VVEVGKAFDHR
-329 LAELKFQQ
+329 LAELKYQQ
-337 PVGIEIGEIYS
+337 PVGIEISEIYS

-361 VSLGQAVAIVIIVLL
+361 VSLAQAVGIVIIVLL

-389 ILLLTVLGTFVFMQ
+389 ILLLTVLGTFIFMK
-403 YFKIDLQRIS
+403 YLAIDLQRIS

-474 GLSQDS
+474 GLSEDS

-518 KTPEQGEDSDP
+518 KIKQGEGEENDP
-529 YNGMV
+529 YNGV
-534 FVVYKNFLEFCMHKA
+534 IFVIYKKFLQFCMRRA
-549 WLTVAVLIIG
+549 WFTVVVLIAG
-559 LAASLYGF
+559 LAASVYGF
-567 TQVKQSFFPSSTTPM
+567 TFVKQAFFPSSTTPI
-582 FMVDIWMP
+582 FQLDVWMP

-595 RATNTKLK
+595 RATNTTLK
-603 VLEAWLAEQ
+603 ELESWLAKQE
-612 DEVSHVTTTAGK
+612 HVDHITTTAGK
-624 GLQRFMLTYASEK
+624 GLQRFMLTYAPEK

-642 GEIVTRVKSYEV
+642 GEITTRMENYEA
-654 LTPLM
+654 LKPLM
-659 ARFREHIQSQFPE
+659 AKFREYLKVNYPE
-672 INFKLKQVELGPG
+672 INYKLKQIELGPG

-693 LVGSDPTIL
+693 IIGSDPTVL
-702 RKLAEQIMDVMYADS
+702 RTIAAQVKDIMYADPQ
-717 GAHNIRHDWRERTKV
+717 ATNIRHDWRERTQV
-732 IEPQFNESQA
+732 LEPQFNESQA
-742 RRYGISKSDVDE
+742 RRYGITKSDVDD
-754 FLMMSFSGKSVGVY
+754 FLSMSFSGMTIGLY

-777 IARLPEDERV
+777 VARLPEDERI

-798 SPVLS
+798 SPAQS
-803 EFIPLQQITQGYEMR
+803 EFIPLQQVTMGYDMR
-818 WEDPLIVR
+818 WEDPIIVR

-854 QPQIEAIEMPAG
+854 QPQIEAIQMPPG
-866 YSLEWGGEYESSSD
+866 YSLEWGGEYESSGD
-880 AQASLFQ
+880 AQESLFT

-901 FLFNSVKEPLIVWLT
+901 FLFNSIKEPLIVWLT
-916 VPLAVI
+916 VPLALI
-922 GVSTGLLLLDT
+922 GVTTGLLALNT

-943 LSLSGMLLKNGIVL
+943 LSLSGMVLKNGIVL

-965 HSGKDPYL
+965 KSGKEAYD
-973 AVVDAALSRVR
+973 AVVDAAVSRVR

-997 IPLLPDTFFKPM
+997 IPLLPDIFFKPM

-1023 TLIAVPVFYRLFH
+1023 TLIVVPVLYRLFH
-1036 RIKITG
+1036 KVAVPKQA

>member
-1 MSNLTEKNMPKPQ
+1 MSEQNNVAPQ
-14 SSSPQDDSDVTG
+14 KDDDENVTG
-26 VAAYFIRNKVISWM
+26 IAAYFIRNRVISWM
-40 LSLIFLIGGVAA
+40 VSLIFLIGGVSA
-52 FFELGRL
+52 FFGLGRL

-89 PLEKAIQQLSYVDEV
+89 PLEKAIQQLTYVDEV
-104 NSLSSRG
+104 NSISSRG
-111 LSQITVSMKN
+111 LSQITVTMKN
-121 SYGPDD
+121 NYGPDD

-142 KSQLPPGVNDPS
+142 KGSLPPGVNEPS

-166 LAVSGEGY
+166 LAVTGDGY
-174 SYKELLDYIDYLRRE
+174 SYKELLDYVDYLRRE

-215 KKISSLGLSP
+215 KKLSSLGLSP

-252 IHPTGEFDD
+252 IQPTGEFQS
-261 VDQLG
+261 VDELG
-266 DLILT
+266 DLLLT
-271 DGGSDGL
+271 ESGAQGL
-278 IYLRDVAE
+278 IFLKDVAE
-286 VKRGYVEVPSNII
+286 IKRGYVDVPTNII
-299 NFNGKL
+299 NYNGQL
-305 ALNVGVSFTAGVN
+305 ALNLGVSFAQGVN
-318 VVEIGKAFDRR
+318 VVEVGKAFDRR
-329 LAELKFQQ
+329 VAELKYQQ
-337 PVGIEIGEIYS
+337 PVGVEISEIYN
-348 QPKEVDKSVSGFV
+348 QPKEVNKSVSGFV
-361 VSLGQAVAIVIIVLL
+361 ISLAQAVGIVIVVLL

-389 ILLLTVLGTFVFMQ
+389 ILLLTVLGTFIFMK
-403 YFKIDLQRIS
+403 YLAIDLQRIS

-474 GLSQDS
+474 GLSEDS

-518 KTPEQGEDSDP
+518 KIKSGEGEDNDP
-529 YNGMV
+529 YNGIV
-534 FVVYKNFLEFCMHKA
+534 FVMYKKFLSFCMRRA
-549 WLTVAVLIIG
+549 WFTVVVLVAG
-559 LAASLYGF
+559 LAASVYGF
-567 TQVKQSFFPSSTTPM
+567 TYVKQAFFPSSTTPI
-582 FMVDIWMP
+582 FQLDVWLP

-595 RATNTKLK
+595 RATNDTLK
-603 VLEAWLAEQ
+603 ELEGWLAEQ
-612 DEVSHVTTTAGK
+612 DHVDHITTTAGK
-624 GLQRFMLTYASEK
+624 GLQRFMLTYAPEK

-642 GEIVTRVKSYEV
+642 GEVTTRVENYEA
-654 LTPLM
+654 LAPLM
-659 ARFREHIQSQFPE
+659 DRFREHIKTNYPE
-672 INFKLKQVELGPG
+672 INYKLKQIELGPA

-693 LVGSDPTIL
+693 IIGSDPTVL
-702 RKLAEQIMDVMYADS
+702 RTIAAQVMDVMYADP
-717 GAHNIRHDWRERTKV
+717 GATNIRHDWRERTQV
-732 IEPQFNESQA
+732 LEPQFNESQA
-742 RRYGISKSDVDE
+742 RRYGITKSDVDD
-754 FLMMSFSGKSVGVY
+754 FLSMSFSGMTIGLY

-777 IARLPEDERV
+777 VARLPEDERI

-798 SPVLS
+798 SPAQS
-803 EFIPLQQITQGYEMR
+803 EFIPLQQVTMGYDMR
-818 WEDPLIVR
+818 WEDPIIVR

-841 LGEETAST
+841 LGEETAAT

-854 QPQIEAIEMPAG
+854 QPAIEAIEMPPG
-866 YSLEWGGEYESSSD
+866 YSLEWGGEYESSGK
-880 AQASLFQ
+880 AKASLFS

-896 FLITV
+896 FLITI
-901 FLFNSVKEPLIVWLT
+901 FLFNSIKEPLIVWLT
-916 VPLAVI
+916 VPLALI
-922 GVSTGLLLLDT
+922 GVTTGLLALNT

-943 LSLSGMLLKNGIVL
+943 LSLSGMVLKNGIVL

-965 HSGKDPYL
+965 QSGKEAYD
-973 AVVDAALSRVR
+973 AVVDAAVSRVR

-997 IPLLPDTFFKPM
+997 IPLLPDIFFKPM

-1023 TLIAVPVFYRLFH
+1023 TLIVVPVLYRLFH
-1036 RIKITG
+1036 RVAVPK

>member
-1 MSNLTEKNMPKPQ
+1 MSEQNKVPQ
-14 SSSPQDDSDVTG
+14 SDDDVTG
-26 VAAYFIRNKVISWM
+26 IAAYFIRNRVISWM
-40 LSLIFLIGGVAA
+40 VSLIFLIGGIAA
-52 FFELGRL
+52 FFGLGRL

-89 PLEKAIQQLSYVDEV
+89 PLEKAIQQLTYVDEV
-104 NSLSSRG
+104 NSISNRG
-111 LSQITVSMKN
+111 LSQITVTMKN
-121 SYGPDD
+121 NYGPDD

-142 KSQLPPGVNDPS
+142 KVTLPPGVNEPQ

-166 LAVSGEGY
+166 LAVTGDGY
-174 SYKELLDYIDYLRRE
+174 SYKELLDYVDYLRRE

-201 SGQQQEQVFIEISM
+201 SGQQQEQVFIEVSM
-215 KKISSLGLSP
+215 KKLSSIGLSP

-231 LSTQNVV
+231 LSTQNIV

-252 IHPTGEFDD
+252 IQPTGEFQS
-261 VDQLG
+261 VDELG
-266 DLILT
+266 DLLIT
-271 DGGSDGL
+271 ESGAQGL
-278 IYLRDVAE
+278 IFLKDVAE
-286 VKRGYVEVPSNII
+286 IKRGYVEVPSNII
-299 NFNGKL
+299 NFNGSL
-305 ALNVGVSFTAGVN
+305 ALNVGVSFAQGVN
-318 VVEIGKAFDRR
+318 VVEVGKAFGRR
-329 LAELKFQQ
+329 LAELKYQQ
-337 PVGIEIGEIYS
+337 PVGVEISEIYS

-361 VSLGQAVAIVIIVLL
+361 ISLAQAVGIVIIVLL

-389 ILLLTVLGTFVFMQ
+389 ILLLTVLGTFIFMK
-403 YFKIDLQRIS
+403 YLAIDLQRIS

-474 GLSQDS
+474 GLSEDS

-518 KTPEQGEDSDP
+518 KIKQGEGEENDP
-529 YNGMV
+529 YNGII
-534 FVVYKNFLEFCMHKA
+534 FVAYKKFLEFCMRRA
-549 WLTVAVLIIG
+549 WLTVVVLIVG
-559 LAASLYGF
+559 LGASVYGF
-567 TQVKQSFFPSSTTPM
+567 TLVKQSFFPSSTTPI
-582 FMVDIWMP
+582 FQLDVWLP

-595 RATNTKLK
+595 RATNDKLK
-603 VLEAWLAEQ
+603 ELESWLAEQ
-612 DEVSHVTTTAGK
+612 EHVDHITTTAGK
-624 GLQRFMLTYASEK
+624 GLQRFMLTYAPEK

-642 GEIVTRVKSYEV
+642 GEITTRVDNYEA
-654 LTPLM
+654 LALLM
-659 ARFREHIQSQFPE
+659 ARFRDHLKANYPE
-672 INFKLKQVELGPG
+672 INYKLKQIELGPG

-693 LVGSDPTIL
+693 IIGSDPTVL
-702 RKLAEQIMDVMYADS
+702 RTIAAQVMDIMYADP
-717 GAHNIRHDWRERTKV
+717 GATNIRHDWRERTQV
-732 IEPQFNESQA
+732 LEPQFNESQA
-742 RRYGISKSDVDE
+742 RRYGITKSDVDD
-754 FLMMSFSGKSVGVY
+754 FLSMSFSGMTIGLY

-777 IARLPEDERV
+777 VARLPEDERI

-798 SPVLS
+798 SPAQS
-803 EFIPLQQITQGYEMR
+803 EFIPLQQVTMGYDMR
-818 WEDPLIVR
+818 WEDPIIVR

-854 QPQIEAIEMPAG
+854 QPQIEAIQMPPG
-866 YSLEWGGEYESSSD
+866 YSLEWGGEYESSGD
-880 AQASLFQ
+880 AQESLFT

-901 FLFNSVKEPLIVWLT
+901 FLFNSIKEPLIVWLT
-916 VPLAVI
+916 VPLALI
-922 GVSTGLLLLDT
+922 GVTTGLLALNT

-943 LSLSGMLLKNGIVL
+943 LSLSGMVLKNGIVL

-965 HSGKDPYL
+965 KSGKEAYD
-973 AVVDAALSRVR
+973 AVVDAAVSRVR

-997 IPLLPDTFFKPM
+997 IPLLPDIFFKPM

-1014 FGLGFATVL
+1014 FGLGFATIL
-1023 TLIAVPVFYRLFH
+1023 TLIVVPVLYRLFH
-1036 RIKITG
+1036 KVSVPK

>member
-1 MSNLTEKNMPKPQ
+1 MSEQKQTPPENNENQ
-14 SSSPQDDSDVTG
+14 G
-26 VAAYFIRNKVISWM
+26 VAAYFINNRVISWM
-40 LSLIFLIGGVAA
+40 VSLIFLIGGTAA
-52 FFELGRL
+52 FFDLGRL

-89 PLEKAIQQLSYVDEV
+89 PLEKAIQQLTYVDEV
-104 NSLSSRG
+104 NSISSRG
-111 LSQITVSMKN
+111 LSQITVKMKN
-121 SYGPDD
+121 NYGPDD

-142 KSQLPPGVNDPS
+142 KGALPPGVNPPL

-166 LAVSGEGY
+166 LAVTGEGY
-174 SYKELLDYIDYLRRE
+174 SYKELLDYVDYLRRE
-189 LELVDGVSKVSV
+189 LELIDGVSKVSV

-215 KKISSLGLSP
+215 KRISTLGISP
-225 NTVFNL
+225 QTVFNL
-231 LSTQNVV
+231 LSTQNLV

-244 RIGDEYIR
+244 RIGSEYIR

-261 VDQLG
+261 VEKLG
-266 DLILT
+266 DLILSER
-271 DGGSDGL
+271 GAQGL

-286 VKRGYVEVPSNII
+286 VKRGYVEVPSNVIT
-299 NFNGKL
+299 FNGKL
-305 ALNVGVSFTAGVN
+305 ALNVGVSFAQGVN
-318 VVEIGKAFDRR
+318 VVEVGQRFDRR
-329 LAELKFQQ
+329 LAELKYQQ
-337 PVGIEIGEIYS
+337 PIGIDIAEVYS

-389 ILLLTVLGTFVFMQ
+389 ILLLTVLGTFIFMQ

-474 GLSQDS
+474 GLSEDA

-504 SLTPFFADIFFKGQ
+504 SLTPFFADLFFRGQ
-518 KTPEQGEDSDP
+518 KAPASGEESDP
-529 YNGMV
+529 YQGFI
-534 FVVYKNFLEFCMHKA
+534 FVVYRRFLEFCMKRA
-549 WLTVAVLIIG
+549 WLTMGVLVLG

-567 TQVKQSFFPSSTTPM
+567 TKVKQAFFPSSTTPM
-582 FMVDIWMP
+582 FMVDVWMP

-595 RATNTKLK
+595 RATDAILFE
-603 VLEAWLAEQ
+603 LEKWLSAQESV
-612 DEVSHVTTTAGK
+612 DSVTTTAGK
-624 GLQRFMLTYASEK
+624 GLQRFMLTYSPEK

-642 GEIVTRVKSYEV
+642 GEIITRVTDYQQ
-654 LTPLM
+654 LAALM
-659 ARFREHIQSQFPE
+659 ARFRAHLDARYPQ
-672 INFKLKQVELGPG
+672 INYKLKQIELGPG

-693 LVGSDPTIL
+693 IVGSDPTVL
-702 RKLAEQIMDVMYADS
+702 RSIAAQVMDVMYADP
-717 GAHNIRHDWRERTKV
+717 GAYNIRHDWRERTKV
-732 IEPQFNESQA
+732 LEPQFNESQA
-742 RRYGISKSDVDE
+742 RRYGITKADVDE
-754 FLMMSFSGKSVGVY
+754 FLAMSFSGKTIGVY

-777 IARLPEDERV
+777 VARLPEEERM

-798 SPVLS
+798 SPALS
-803 EFIPLQQITQGYEMR
+803 EYIPLQQVTLGYEMR

-826 KNRKRMLTVMADPDI
+826 KNRKRMLTVMADPDL
-841 LGEETAST
+841 LGEETAAT
-849 LQKRL
+849 LQQRL
-854 QPQIEAIEMPAG
+854 QPQIEAIPLPPG
-866 YSLEWGGEYESSSD
+866 YFLEWGGEYESSGD
-880 AQASLFQ
+880 AKASLFK
-887 TMPMGYLFM
+887 TMPLGYLFM

-901 FLFNSVKEPLIVWLT
+901 FLFNSVKESLIVWLT

-922 GVSTGLLLLDT
+922 GVTTGLLALNT

-973 AVVDAALSRVR
+973 AVVDASLSRVR
-984 PVCMAAIT
+984 PVCMAAVT

-997 IPLLPDTFFKPM
+997 IPLLPDIFFRPM

-1023 TLIAVPVFYRLFH
+1023 TLIVVPVLYRLFH
-1036 RIKITG
+1036 HVKVPQ

>member
-1 MSNLTEKNMPKPQ
+1 MSEQNKVPQ
-14 SSSPQDDSDVTG
+14 SDDDVTG
-26 VAAYFIRNKVISWM
+26 IAAYFIRNRVISWM
-40 LSLIFLIGGVAA
+40 VSLIFLIGGIAA
-52 FFELGRL
+52 FFGLGRL

-89 PLEKAIQQLSYVDEV
+89 PLEKAIQQLTYVDEV
-104 NSLSSRG
+104 NSISNRG
-111 LSQITVSMKN
+111 LSQITVTMKN
-121 SYGPDD
+121 NYGPDD

-142 KSQLPPGVNDPS
+142 KVTLPPGVNEPQ

-166 LAVSGEGY
+166 LAVTGDGY

-201 SGQQQEQVFIEISM
+201 SGQQQEQVFIEVSM
-215 KKISSLGLSP
+215 KKLSSIGLSP

-231 LSTQNVV
+231 LSTQNIV

-252 IHPTGEFDD
+252 IQPTGEFQS
-261 VDQLG
+261 VDELG
-266 DLILT
+266 DLLIT
-271 DGGSDGL
+271 ESGAQGL
-278 IYLRDVAE
+278 IFLKDVAE
-286 VKRGYVEVPSNII
+286 IKRGYVEVPSNII
-299 NFNGKL
+299 NFNGSL
-305 ALNVGVSFTAGVN
+305 ALNVGVSFAQGVN
-318 VVEIGKAFDRR
+318 VVEVGKAFDRR
-329 LAELKFQQ
+329 LAELKYQQ
-337 PVGIEIGEIYS
+337 PVGVEISEIYS

-361 VSLGQAVAIVIIVLL
+361 ISLAQAVGIVIIVLL

-389 ILLLTVLGTFVFMQ
+389 ILLLTVLGTFIFMK
-403 YFKIDLQRIS
+403 YLAIDLQRIS

-474 GLSQDS
+474 GLSEDS

-518 KTPEQGEDSDP
+518 KIKQGEGEENDP
-529 YNGMV
+529 YNGII
-534 FVVYKNFLEFCMHKA
+534 FVAYKKFLEFCMRRA
-549 WLTVAVLIIG
+549 WLTVLVLIVG
-559 LAASLYGF
+559 LGASVCGF
-567 TQVKQSFFPSSTTPM
+567 TLVKQSFFPSSTTPI
-582 FMVDIWMP
+582 FQLDVWLP

-595 RATNTKLK
+595 RATNDKLK
-603 VLEAWLAEQ
+603 ELESWLAEQ
-612 DEVSHVTTTAGK
+612 EHVDHITTTAGK
-624 GLQRFMLTYASEK
+624 GLQRFMLTYAPEK

-642 GEIVTRVKSYEV
+642 GEITTRVDNYEA
-654 LTPLM
+654 LAPLM
-659 ARFREHIQSQFPE
+659 ARFRDHLKANYPE
-672 INFKLKQVELGPG
+672 INYKLKQIELGPG

-693 LVGSDPTIL
+693 IIGSDPTVL
-702 RKLAEQIMDVMYADS
+702 RTIAAQVMDIMYADP
-717 GAHNIRHDWRERTKV
+717 GATNIRHDWRERTQV
-732 IEPQFNESQA
+732 LEPQFNESQA
-742 RRYGISKSDVDE
+742 RRYGITKSDVDD
-754 FLMMSFSGKSVGVY
+754 FLSMSFSGMTIGLY

-777 IARLPEDERV
+777 VARLPEDERI

-798 SPVLS
+798 SPAQS
-803 EFIPLQQITQGYEMR
+803 EFIPLQQVTMGYDMR
-818 WEDPLIVR
+818 WEDPIIVR

-854 QPQIEAIEMPAG
+854 QPQIEAIQMPPG
-866 YSLEWGGEYESSSD
+866 YSLEWGGEYESSGD
-880 AQASLFQ
+880 AQESLFT

-901 FLFNSVKEPLIVWLT
+901 FLFNSIKEPLIVWLT
-916 VPLAVI
+916 VPLALI
-922 GVSTGLLLLDT
+922 GVTTGLLALNT

-943 LSLSGMLLKNGIVL
+943 LSLSGMVLKNGIVL

-965 HSGKDPYL
+965 KSGKEAYD
-973 AVVDAALSRVR
+973 AVVDAAVSRVR

-997 IPLLPDTFFKPM
+997 IPLLPDIFFKPM

-1014 FGLGFATVL
+1014 FGLGFATIL
-1023 TLIAVPVFYRLFH
+1023 TLIVVPVLYRLFH
-1036 RIKITG
+1036 KVSVPK

>member
-1 MSNLTEKNMPKPQ
+1 MSEQKQTPPENHENQ
-14 SSSPQDDSDVTG
+14 G
-26 VAAYFIRNKVISWM
+26 VAAYFINNRVISWM
-40 LSLIFLIGGVAA
+40 VSLIFLIGGTAA
-52 FFELGRL
+52 FFNLGRL

-89 PLEKAIQQLSYVDEV
+89 PLEKAIQQLTYVDEV
-104 NSLSSRG
+104 NSISSRG
-111 LSQITVSMKN
+111 LSQITVTMKN
-121 SYGPDD
+121 NYGPDD

-142 KSQLPPGVNDPS
+142 KGALPPGVNPPL

-166 LAVSGEGY
+166 LAVTGEGY
-174 SYKELLDYIDYLRRE
+174 SYKELLDYVDYLRRE
-189 LELVDGVSKVSV
+189 LELIDGVSKVSV

-215 KKISSLGLSP
+215 KRISTLGISP
-225 NTVFNL
+225 QTVFNL
-231 LSTQNVV
+231 LSTQNLV

-244 RIGDEYIR
+244 RIGSEYIR

-261 VDQLG
+261 VDKLG
-266 DLILT
+266 DLILSER
-271 DGGSDGL
+271 GAQGL

-286 VKRGYVEVPSNII
+286 VKRGYVEVPSNVIT
-299 NFNGKL
+299 FNGKL
-305 ALNVGVSFTAGVN
+305 ALNVGVSFAQGVN
-318 VVEIGKAFDRR
+318 VVEVGQRFDRR
-329 LAELKFQQ
+329 LAELKYQQ
-337 PVGIEIGEIYS
+337 PIGIDIAEVYS

-389 ILLLTVLGTFVFMQ
+389 ILLLTVLGTFIFMQ

-474 GLSQDS
+474 GLSEDA

-504 SLTPFFADIFFKGQ
+504 SLTPFFADLFFRGQ
-518 KTPEQGEDSDP
+518 KAPASGEESDP
-529 YNGMV
+529 YQGFI
-534 FVVYKNFLEFCMHKA
+534 FVVYRRFLEFCMKRA
-549 WLTVAVLIIG
+549 WLTMGVLVLG

-567 TQVKQSFFPSSTTPM
+567 TKVKQAFFPSSTTPM
-582 FMVDIWMP
+582 FMVDVWMP

-595 RATNTKLK
+595 RATDAIL
-603 VLEAWLAEQ
+603 LELEKWLSAQESV
-612 DEVSHVTTTAGK
+612 DSVTTTAGK
-624 GLQRFMLTYASEK
+624 GLQRFMLTYSPEK
-637 SYAAY
+637 SYASY
-642 GEIVTRVKSYEV
+642 GEITTRVTDYQQ
-654 LTPLM
+654 LAALM
-659 ARFREHIQSQFPE
+659 ARFRAHLDARYPQ
-672 INFKLKQVELGPG
+672 INYKLKQIELGPG

-693 LVGSDPTIL
+693 IVGSDPTVL
-702 RKLAEQIMDVMYADS
+702 RSIAAQVMDVMYADP
-717 GAHNIRHDWRERTKV
+717 GAYNIRHDWRERTKV
-732 IEPQFNESQA
+732 LEPQFNESQA
-742 RRYGISKSDVDE
+742 RRYGITKADVDE
-754 FLMMSFSGKSVGVY
+754 FLAMSFSGKTIGVY

-777 IARLPEDERV
+777 VARLPEEERV

-798 SPVLS
+798 SPALS
-803 EFIPLQQITQGYEMR
+803 EYIPLQQVTLGYEMR

-826 KNRKRMLTVMADPDI
+826 KNRKRMLTVMADPDL
-841 LGEETAST
+841 LGEETAAT
-849 LQKRL
+849 LQQRL
-854 QPQIEAIEMPAG
+854 QPQIEAIPLPPG
-866 YSLEWGGEYESSSD
+866 YFLEWGGEYESSGD
-880 AQASLFQ
+880 AKASLFK
-887 TMPMGYLFM
+887 TMPLGYLFM

-901 FLFNSVKEPLIVWLT
+901 FLFNSVKESLIVWLT

-922 GVSTGLLLLDT
+922 GVTTGLLALNT

-973 AVVDAALSRVR
+973 AVVDASLSRVR
-984 PVCMAAIT
+984 PVCMAAVT

-997 IPLLPDTFFKPM
+997 IPLLPDIFFRPM

-1023 TLIAVPVFYRLFH
+1023 TLIVVPVLYRLFH
-1036 RIKITG
+1036 HVKVPQ

>member
-1 MSNLTEKNMPKPQ
+1 MSELNNKPQ
-14 SSSPQDDSDVTG
+14 SDDEVTG

-52 FFELGRL
+52 FFGLGRL

-89 PLEKAIQQLSYVDEV
+89 PLEKAIQQLTYVDEV
-104 NSLSSRG
+104 NSISSRG
-111 LSQITVSMKN
+111 LSQVTVTMKN
-121 SYGPDD
+121 NYGPDD

-142 KSQLPPGVNDPS
+142 KGQLPPGVNDPQ

-166 LAVSGEGY
+166 LAVTGEGY

-201 SGQQQEQVFIEISM
+201 SGAQQEQVFIEISM

-238 SDAGAI
+238 SDAGAV
-244 RIGDEYIR
+244 RIGSEYIR
-252 IHPTGEFDD
+252 IHPTGEFKN
-261 VDQLG
+261 VEQLG

-271 DGGSDGL
+271 EGGAQGL
-278 IYLRDVAE
+278 IYLKDVAD
-286 VKRGYVEVPSNII
+286 VKRGYIEVPTNII
-299 NFNGKL
+299 GYNGKL
-305 ALNVGVSFTAGVN
+305 ALNLGISFAQGVN
-318 VVEIGKAFDRR
+318 VVAVGEAFDRR
-329 LAELKFQQ
+329 LAELKYQQ
-337 PVGIEIGEIYS
+337 PVGIDISEVYN

-361 VSLGQAVAIVIIVLL
+361 VSLGQAVAIVIVVLL

-389 ILLLTVLGTFVFMQ
+389 ILLLTVLGTFIFMQ

-436 IGTQKGRTRLQAAT
+436 IGTQKGRTRMQAAT

-474 GLSQDS
+474 GLSEDS

-504 SLTPFFADIFFKGQ
+504 SITPFFADLFFKGQ
-518 KTPEQGEDSDP
+518 KVDPDNEGKDP

-534 FVVYKNFLEFCMHKA
+534 FVIYKKFLEFCMKRA
-549 WLTVAVLIIG
+549 WLTMVVLVIG
-559 LAASLYGF
+559 LGASVYGF
-567 TQVKQSFFPSSTTPM
+567 GFVKQAFFPSSTTPM
-582 FMVDIWMP
+582 FQVDVWMP

-603 VLEAWLAEQ
+603 VLENWLSEQ
-612 DEVSHVTTTAGK
+612 EEVEHITTTAGK
-624 GLQRFMLTYASEK
+624 GLQRFMLTYAPEK
-637 SYAAY
+637 SYSAY
-642 GEIVTRVKSYEV
+642 GEITTRVKSYEV
-654 LTPLM
+654 LAPLM
-659 ARFREHIQSQFPE
+659 KRFRDYVDASFPE
-672 INFKLKQVELGPG
+672 IDYKLKQIELGPG

-693 LVGSDPTIL
+693 IVGSDPTVL
-702 RKLAEQIMDVMYADS
+702 RSIAAQVIDIMHADP
-717 GAHNIRHDWRERTKV
+717 GAFNVRHDWRDRTKV
-732 IEPQFNESQA
+732 LEPQFNESQA
-742 RRYGISKSDVDE
+742 RRYGITKSDVDD
-754 FLMMSFSGKSVGVY
+754 FLAMSFSGKAIGVY

-777 IARLPEDERV
+777 VARLPEDERI

-798 SPVLS
+798 SPALS
-803 EFIPLQQITQGYEMR
+803 EFIPLQQVTLGYKMQ
-818 WEDPLIVR
+818 WEDPLIIR
-826 KNRKRMLTVMADPDI
+826 KNRKRMLTVFADPDL
-841 LGEETAST
+841 LGEETAAT

-854 QPQIEAIEMPAG
+854 QPQIEAIELPPG
-866 YSLEWGGEYESSSD
+866 YSLEWGGEYESSAD
-880 AQASLFQ
+880 AQASLFT
-887 TMPMGYLFM
+887 TMPLGYLFM

-916 VPLAVI
+916 VPLALI
-922 GVSTGLLLLDT
+922 GVTTGLLALNT

-957 LDQIEIEM
+957 LDQIDIEM
-965 HSGKDPYL
+965 KSGKEPYI

-997 IPLLPDTFFKPM
+997 IPLLPDIFFKPM

-1023 TLIAVPVFYRLFH
+1023 TLIVVPVLYRMFH
-1036 RIKITG
+1036 KIKVV

>member
-1 MSNLTEKNMPKPQ
+1 MSEQNKVPQ
-14 SSSPQDDSDVTG
+14 SDDDVTG
-26 VAAYFIRNKVISWM
+26 IAAYFIRNRVISWM
-40 LSLIFLIGGVAA
+40 VSLIFLIGGIAA
-52 FFELGRL
+52 FFGLGRL

-89 PLEKAIQQLSYVDEV
+89 PLEKAIQQLTYVDEV
-104 NSLSSRG
+104 NSISNRG
-111 LSQITVSMKN
+111 LSQITVTMKN
-121 SYGPDD
+121 NYGPDD

-142 KSQLPPGVNDPS
+142 KVTLPPGVNEPQ

-166 LAVSGEGY
+166 LAVTGDGY
-174 SYKELLDYIDYLRRE
+174 SYKELLDYVDYLRRE

-201 SGQQQEQVFIEISM
+201 SGQQQEQVFIEVSM
-215 KKISSLGLSP
+215 KKLSSIGLSP

-231 LSTQNVV
+231 LSTQNIV

-252 IHPTGEFDD
+252 IQPTGEFQS
-261 VDQLG
+261 VDELG
-266 DLILT
+266 DLLIT
-271 DGGSDGL
+271 ESGAQGL
-278 IYLRDVAE
+278 IFLKDVAE
-286 VKRGYVEVPSNII
+286 IKRGYVEVPSNII
-299 NFNGKL
+299 NFNGSL
-305 ALNVGVSFTAGVN
+305 ALNVGVSFAQGVN
-318 VVEIGKAFDRR
+318 VVEVGKAFDRR
-329 LAELKFQQ
+329 LAKLKYQQ
-337 PVGIEIGEIYS
+337 PVGVEISEIYS

-361 VSLGQAVAIVIIVLL
+361 ISLAQAVGIVIIVLL

-389 ILLLTVLGTFVFMQ
+389 ILLLTVLGTFIFMK
-403 YFKIDLQRIS
+403 YLAIDLQRIS

-474 GLSQDS
+474 GLSEDS

-518 KTPEQGEDSDP
+518 KIKQGEGEENDP
-529 YNGMV
+529 YNGII
-534 FVVYKNFLEFCMHKA
+534 FVAYKKFLEFCMRRA
-549 WLTVAVLIIG
+549 WLTVVVLIVG
-559 LAASLYGF
+559 LGASVYGF
-567 TQVKQSFFPSSTTPM
+567 TLVKQSFFPSSTTPI
-582 FMVDIWMP
+582 FQLDVWLP

-595 RATNTKLK
+595 RATNDKLK
-603 VLEAWLAEQ
+603 ELESWLAEQ
-612 DEVSHVTTTAGK
+612 EHVDHITTTAGK
-624 GLQRFMLTYASEK
+624 GLQRFMLTYAPEK

-642 GEIVTRVKSYEV
+642 GEITTRVDNYEA
-654 LTPLM
+654 LALLM
-659 ARFREHIQSQFPE
+659 ARFRDHLKANYPE
-672 INFKLKQVELGPG
+672 INYKLKQIELGPG

-693 LVGSDPTIL
+693 IIGSDPTVL
-702 RKLAEQIMDVMYADS
+702 RTIAAQVMDIMYADP
-717 GAHNIRHDWRERTKV
+717 GATNIRHDWRERTQV
-732 IEPQFNESQA
+732 LEPQFNESQA
-742 RRYGISKSDVDE
+742 RRYGITKSDVDD
-754 FLMMSFSGKSVGVY
+754 FLSMSFSGMTIGLY

-777 IARLPEDERV
+777 VARLPEDERI

-798 SPVLS
+798 SPAQS
-803 EFIPLQQITQGYEMR
+803 EFIPLQQVTMGYDMR
-818 WEDPLIVR
+818 WEDPIIVR

-854 QPQIEAIEMPAG
+854 QPQIEAIQMPPG
-866 YSLEWGGEYESSSD
+866 YSLEWGGEYESSGD
-880 AQASLFQ
+880 AQESLFT

-901 FLFNSVKEPLIVWLT
+901 FLFNSIKEPLIVWLT
-916 VPLAVI
+916 VPLALI
-922 GVSTGLLLLDT
+922 GVTTGLLALNT

-943 LSLSGMLLKNGIVL
+943 LSLSGMVLKNGIVL

-965 HSGKDPYL
+965 KSGKEAYD
-973 AVVDAALSRVR
+973 AVVDAAVSRVR

-997 IPLLPDTFFKPM
+997 IPLLPDIFFKPM

-1014 FGLGFATVL
+1014 FGLGFATIL
-1023 TLIAVPVFYRLFH
+1023 TLIVVPVLYRLFH
-1036 RIKITG
+1036 KVSVPK

>member
-1 MSNLTEKNMPKPQ
+1 MSDINNKPQ
-14 SSSPQDDSDVTG
+14 TDDEITG

-40 LSLIFLIGGVAA
+40 LALIFLIGGVSA
-52 FFELGRL
+52 FFGLGRL

-89 PLEKAIQQLSYVDEV
+89 PLEKAIQQLTYVDEV
-104 NSLSSRG
+104 NSISSRG
-111 LSQITVSMKN
+111 LSQITVTMKN
-121 SYGPDD
+121 NYGPDD

-142 KSQLPPGVNDPS
+142 DGQLPPGVNTPQ

-166 LAVSGEGY
+166 LAVTGEGY

-215 KKISSLGLSP
+215 KRISSLGLSP
-225 NTVFNL
+225 STVFNL

-238 SDAGAI
+238 SDAGAV
-244 RIGDEYIR
+244 RIGDEFIR
-252 IHPTGEFDD
+252 IHPTGEFKN
-261 VDQLG
+261 VEQLG

-271 DGGSDGL
+271 EGGAQGL
-278 IYLRDVAE
+278 IYLKDVAE
-286 VKRGYVEVPSNII
+286 VTRGYVEVPSNII
-299 NFNGKL
+299 GYNGKL
-305 ALNVGVSFTAGVN
+305 ALNLGVSFAQGVN
-318 VVEIGKAFDRR
+318 VVAVGEMFDRR

-337 PVGIEIGEIYS
+337 PIGIDIAEVYN

-389 ILLLTVLGTFVFMQ
+389 ILLLTVFGTFIFMQ

-474 GLSQDS
+474 GLSQDA

-504 SLTPFFADIFFKGQ
+504 SITPFFANMFFKGQ
-518 KTPEQGEDSDP
+518 KIDGGGEDNDP
-529 YNGMV
+529 YKGMV
-534 FVVYKNFLEFCMHKA
+534 FVVYKNFLEFCMKRA
-549 WLTVAVLIIG
+549 WLTVIVLIVG
-559 LAASLYGF
+559 LAVSLYGF
-567 TQVKQSFFPSSTTPM
+567 MFVKQAFFPSSTTPM
-582 FMVDIWMP
+582 FQVDVWMP

-603 VLEAWLAEQ
+603 VLEGWLSEQ
-612 DEVSHVTTTAGK
+612 DEVDHITTTAGK
-624 GLQRFMLTYASEK
+624 GLQRFMLTYAPEK
-637 SYAAY
+637 SYAGY
-642 GEIVTRVKSYEV
+642 GEITVRVKDYEV
-654 LTPLM
+654 LDQLM
-659 ARFREHIQSQFPE
+659 IRFREHVNAQFPE
-672 INFKLKQVELGPG
+672 INYKLKKIELGPG

-693 LVGSDPTIL
+693 IVGSDPTVL
-702 RKLAEQIMDVMYADS
+702 RSLASQVMDIMYADA
-717 GAHNIRHDWRERTKV
+717 GAYNVRHDWRERTKV
-732 IEPQFNESQA
+732 LEPQFNESQA

-754 FLMMSFSGKSVGVY
+754 FLAMSFSGKSVGVY

-777 IARLPEDERV
+777 VARLPEDERV

-798 SPVLS
+798 SPALS
-803 EFIPLQQITQGYEMR
+803 EYIPLQQVTLGYELI

-826 KNRKRMLTVMADPDI
+826 KNRKRMLTVMADPDL

-854 QPQIEAIEMPAG
+854 QPQIEAIEMPSG
-866 YSLEWGGEYESSSD
+866 YSLEWGGEYESSRD
-880 AQASLFQ
+880 AQASLFT
-887 TMPMGYLFM
+887 TMPLGYLFM

-922 GVSTGLLLLDT
+922 GVTTGLLALDT

-965 HSGKDPYL
+965 KSGKDPYI

-997 IPLLPDTFFKPM
+997 IPLLPDIFFKPM

-1023 TLIAVPVFYRLFH
+1023 TLIVVPVLYRIFH
-1036 RIKITG
+1036 NIKVA